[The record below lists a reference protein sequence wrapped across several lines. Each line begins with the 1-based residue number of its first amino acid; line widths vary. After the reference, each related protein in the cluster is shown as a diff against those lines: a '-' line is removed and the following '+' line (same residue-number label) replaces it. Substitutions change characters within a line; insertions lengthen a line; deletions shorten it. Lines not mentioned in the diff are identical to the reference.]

1 MSAVIPFDSNI
12 TAHKFIGI
20 MIGVFALGH
29 IIAHMGDFAI
39 IAGASEAEL
48 DAAFGKTK
56 PWTFP
61 EIPTWGSLLLSWPGF
76 TGVIMV
82 ISMAIAYLFVID
94 RVRRGSFNSFWYTHH
109 LFGVYIIVVCLHG
122 QAIWLAEVSMAW
134 IWIMPGLLAYLLER
148 CARTALAD
156 EKCSEVLIADKLPG
170 KVLHLRIKK
179 PEGFG
184 DGLLHAGQYCFINI
198 PALSEFEWHPF
209 SLTSAPDDDFLSF
222 HISALGDWT
231 KGAYELMPK
240 LQALALKSAD
250 EEAAKNDIE
259 ANQPQLYQVVLKEG
273 VSYRT
278 KPIQDE
284 FMLPLVKLDHGQ
296 IVPVFETCE
305 GDGCL
310 WINDGTGWLPTCSSD
325 NSKVLIPR
333 TSLSSNAA
341 AVYVDGPFGAPTQG
355 YKHYNTVVLVGAGIG
370 VTPFASI
377 LRHLVH
383 FFVHHKCHKCG
394 DVNLPHAFKLRKC
407 YFHWITRDKRALS
420 WFADTVREV
429 SELDNSDLIQIHNHV
444 TSTPSDLRSVMLRVA
459 EAVCKQHAKT
469 MRESRK
475 KGVDYMKSSQ
485 THFGRPNWTNIFQEL
500 QDSHPGENIGVFYCG
515 PAVIAK
521 QLSEAGAKFSANG
534 ITRFSV
540 HKENF

>member
-1 MSAVIPFDSNI
+1 
-12 TAHKFIGI
+12 
-20 MIGVFALGH
+20 
-29 IIAHMGDFAI
+29 
-39 IAGASEAEL
+39 
-48 DAAFGKTK
+48 
-56 PWTFP
+56 
-61 EIPTWGSLLLSWPGF
+61 
-76 TGVIMV
+76 
-82 ISMAIAYLFVID
+82 
-94 RVRRGSFNSFWYTHH
+94 
-109 LFGVYIIVVCLHG
+109 
-122 QAIWLAEVSMAW
+122 
-134 IWIMPGLLAYLLER
+134 
-148 CARTALAD
+148 
-156 EKCSEVLIADKLPG
+156 
-170 KVLHLRIKK
+170 VLHLRIKK